1 MVYPVTDPE
10 FLTLL
15 KKMASSTGPFEAL
28 LLLGIFIVLI
38 LIWKST
44 PPSSG
49 VGDAETVNPN
59 TKAPVKVA
67 IAALMRKPID
77 LMLWL
82 EHHRKEA
89 GIYRFY
95 IRLEDSPGVA
105 AFLKTQPDVWFVEA
119 ESDRENNYT
128 TLQKRQIEFVNMVL
142 PMARQDGVDWVFHT
156 DVDELIEGN
165 TVKVLGALPDTVLVG
180 KIENAEAVYSE
191 EEPTCFSAKKFIRCG
206 AGGPCTAY
214 VNGKGCG
221 RTVEGVGLMGPHD
234 FGYKGQ
240 MDDSVTKRIPFDD
253 LHVLHYDSCTI
264 GSWLEKFQHLSKSA
278 KLDEIVF
285 PYYKKSIE
293 AAKGAVS
300 VYKEHKMDTGK
311 DMSPEWTYTRKS

>member
-1 MVYPVTDPE
+1 MGI
-10 FLTLL
+10 FI
-15 KKMASSTGPFEAL
+15 L
-28 LLLGIFIVLI
+28 LLL
-38 LIWKST
+38 IWRTKQST
-44 PPSSG
+44 TVSLCQQES
-49 VGDAETVNPN
+49 VNPN
-59 TKAPVKVA
+59 TKSPVKVA

-77 LMLWL
+77 IMLWL

-89 GIYRFY
+89 GMYRFY

-105 AFLKTQPDVWFVEA
+105 AFLKTQPDVWFVES

-142 PMARQDGVDWVFHT
+142 PMARNDGVDWVFHT

-165 TVKVLGALPDTVLVG
+165 AATVLGSLPANTLVG
-180 KIENAEAVYSE
+180 KVENAEAVYSE
-191 EEPTCFSAKKFIRCG
+191 EEPTCFSAKKFIRCS

-221 RTVEGVGLMGPHD
+221 RTVEGVELIGPHD
-234 FGYKGQ
+234 FGYKGKI
-240 MDDSVTKRIPFDD
+240 DNDVTKRIPFDD

-293 AAKGAVS
+293 AAQKAVT

-311 DMSPEWTYTRKS
+311 EMNPAWTYTRPV

>member
-1 MVYPVTDPE
+1 
-10 FLTLL
+10 
-15 KKMASSTGPFEAL
+15 MASSARPFEVL
-28 LLLGIFIVLI
+28 LLLGIFIVLL
-38 LIWKST
+38 LIWRTKHASAAAGT
-44 PPSSG
+44 I
-49 VGDAETVNPN
+49 DAVNPN

-89 GIYRFY
+89 GVYRFY

-105 AFLKTQPDVWFVEA
+105 AFLRTQPDVWFVEA

-142 PMARQDGVDWVFHT
+142 PMARADGVDWVFHT

-165 TVKVLGALPDTVLVG
+165 SVKVLGALPDTVLVG
-180 KIENAEAVYSE
+180 KLENAEAVYGE
-191 EEPTCFSAKKFIRCG
+191 EEPTCFSAKKFIRCS

-214 VNGKGCG
+214 ANGKGCG
-221 RTVEGVGLMGPHD
+221 RTADGVQLIGPHD
-234 FGYKGQ
+234 FGYKGKI
-240 MDDSVTKRIPFDD
+240 DDAVTQRIPFDN

-293 AAKGAVS
+293 AAQGAVA
-300 VYKEHKMDTGK
+300 VYKEHKMDTGDRK
-311 DMSPEWTYTRKS
+311 MDPAWTYTRSA